1 MTTQRRRR
9 AASRPEKTVAESASD
24 MVQVVLPN
32 DTNPL
37 GNVLGGRVMHWIDLV
52 GAIVAYRHCHLP
64 VVTASMERL
73 DFHHPIRL
81 GEIVILKAVLVYVG
95 RTSMEVLVEVYT
107 DDHSTGT
114 RKTTSTARI
123 TYVAIDAKGRPTPVP
138 ALRLTSD
145 EERRRFEEARRRRE
159 TEGRA

>member
-1 MTTQRRRR
+1 
-9 AASRPEKTVAESASD
+9 

-52 GAIVAYRHCHLP
+52 GAIVAYRHSHLP

-81 GEIVILKAVLVYVG
+81 GQIAILKALLVYVG

-107 DDHSTGT
+107 DDPPSGT
-114 RKTTSTARI
+114 RKSTSTARI
-123 TYVAIDAKGRPTPVP
+123 TYVAIDAKRRPTRVP

-145 EERRRFEEARRRRE
+145 DERRRFDEARRRRVA
-159 TEGRA
+159 EGRA

>member
-1 MTTQRRRR
+1 
-9 AASRPEKTVAESASD
+9 

-73 DFHHPIRL
+73 DFHYPIRL
-81 GEIVILKAVLVYVG
+81 GQIAILKAFLIYVG
-95 RTSMEVLVEVYT
+95 RTSMEVMVEVYA
-107 DDHSTGT
+107 DDPPTGT
-114 RKTTSTARI
+114 RKSTSTARI
-123 TYVAIDAKGRPTPVP
+123 TYVAIDAQGRPTPVP
-138 ALRLTSD
+138 ALRVITE
-145 EERRRFEEARRRRE
+145 EERRRFDDAKRRRE
-159 TEGRA
+159 AEGRA

>member
-1 MTTQRRRR
+1 
-9 AASRPEKTVAESASD
+9 

-52 GAIVAYRHCHLP
+52 GAIVAYRHSHLP

-81 GEIVILKAVLVYVG
+81 GQIAILKALLVYVG

-107 DDHSTGT
+107 DDPPSGT
-114 RKTTSTARI
+114 RKSTSTARI
-123 TYVAIDAKGRPTPVP
+123 TYVAIDAKGRPTRVP

-145 EERRRFEEARRRRE
+145 DERRRFDEARRRRVL
-159 TEGRA
+159 EGRT

>member
-1 MTTQRRRR
+1 MAWAATDRDDAPKLIRPADITAEIRGGDNATRQINSIIPPGFACRR
-9 AASRPEKTVAESASD
+9 
-24 MVQVVLPN
+24 L
-32 DTNPL
+32 
-37 GNVLGGRVMHWIDLV
+37 
-52 GAIVAYRHCHLP
+52 
-64 VVTASMERL
+64 
-73 DFHHPIRL
+73 
-81 GEIVILKAVLVYVG
+81 
-95 RTSMEVLVEVYT
+95 VLVEVYT

-159 TEGRA
+159 TESRA

>member
-1 MTTQRRRR
+1 
-9 AASRPEKTVAESASD
+9 

-52 GAIVAYRHCHLP
+52 GAIVAYRHSHLP

-81 GEIVILKAVLVYVG
+81 GQIAILKALLVYVG

-107 DDHSTGT
+107 DDPPSGT
-114 RKTTSTARI
+114 RKSTSTARI
-123 TYVAIDAKGRPTPVP
+123 TYVAIDAKGRPTRVP

-145 EERRRFEEARRRRE
+145 DERRRFDEARRRRVA
-159 TEGRA
+159 EGRA